1 MALRRTAE
9 VTVKLPRTARIG
21 VIVGL
26 LAALGSGGSG
36 IGAQDLDAREI
47 VRRANELARG
57 LNSYS
62 TASMQI
68 VRPDWTREMAMKSW
82 SLGTDYYLI
91 LITAPARDKGQV
103 FLKRENDMWNWV
115 PRIQRSVKIPPSMMN
130 QSWMGSDF
138 TNNDLV
144 RVDSLVIDYTQEI
157 VGEETLEGY
166 DTYEVELTPL
176 PEAPVVW
183 GKVVLWIAQAEYF
196 MLRAEYYDEDGELIN
211 RLTASEVKLMDDR
224 EIPTRLVMEDA
235 KKPGHQ
241 TIMITETADF
251 HLDVSESFFSQQ
263 QMRTV
268 R

>member
-1 MALRRTAE
+1 MSRARTTRNGLSALLLVALATAS
-9 VTVKLPRTARIG
+9 A
-21 VIVGL
+21 GL
-26 LAALGSGGSG
+26 AG
-36 IGAQDLDAREI
+36 QDIDAREI
-47 VRRANELARG
+47 VRRANDLARG

-68 VRPDWTREMAMKSW
+68 VRPGWTREMAMESW
-82 SLGTDYYLI
+82 SLGTDYYMI

-144 RVDSLVIDYTQEI
+144 RVDSLVIDYTQTI
-157 VGEETLEGY
+157 IGEETIEGY
-166 DTYEVELTPL
+166 ATYQIELMPL

-183 GKVVLWIAQAEYF
+183 GRVLLWIAQDEYF

-211 RLTASEVKLMDDR
+211 RQTASDVKLMDDR
-224 EIPTRLVMEDA
+224 EIPTRMVMEDA
-235 KKPGHQ
+235 KKPGHR
-241 TIMITETADF
+241 TIMITETVDF
-251 HLDVSESFFSQQ
+251 HIDVDEAFFSQQ
-263 QMRTV
+263 QMRRV

>member
-1 MALRRTAE
+1 MTRMT
-9 VTVKLPRTARIG
+9 RIG
-21 VIVGL
+21 AITLLMAGL
-26 LAALGSGGSG
+26 ATSGAHA
-36 IGAQDLDAREI
+36 GAQDLDAREI

-62 TASMQI
+62 TTSMQI
-68 VRPDWTREMAMKSW
+68 ERPDWTREMAMKAW

-91 LITAPARDKGQV
+91 LITEPARDKGQV

-115 PRIQRSVKIPPSMMN
+115 PRVQRSVKIPPSMMN

-144 RVDSLVIDYTQEI
+144 RIDSLVIDYTQTI
-157 VGEETLEGY
+157 LGEETIEGY
-166 DTYEVELTPL
+166 ETYQVELLPL

-183 GKVVLWIAQAEYF
+183 GRVVLWIAKSEYF

-211 RLTASEVKLMDDR
+211 RQTASDVKMMDDR
-224 EIPTRLVMEDA
+224 RIPTRMVMEDA
-235 KKPGHQ
+235 KKPGHR
-241 TIMITETADF
+241 TIMITESADF
-251 HLDVSESFFSQQ
+251 HFDVDESFFSQQ

>member
-1 MALRRTAE
+1 MHLAR
-9 VTVKLPRTARIG
+9 VTRIG
-21 VIVGL
+21 AVVL
-26 LAALGSGGSG
+26 LLGAFVAGSPVADG
-36 IGAQDLDAREI
+36 QDIDAREI
-47 VRRANELARG
+47 VRRANDLARG

-68 VRPDWTREMAMKSW
+68 VRPTWTREMAMKSW
-82 SLGTDYYLI
+82 SLGTDYYMI

-144 RVDSLVIDYTQEI
+144 RVDSLVIDYTQTI
-157 VGEETLEGY
+157 LGEETVEGY
-166 DTYEVELTPL
+166 ETYQIELMPL

-183 GKVVLWIAQAEYF
+183 GRVLLWIAKEEYF

-211 RLTASEVKLMDDR
+211 RQTASDVKLMDDR
-224 EIPTRLVMEDA
+224 EIPTRMVMEDA
-235 KKPGHQ
+235 KKPGHR
-241 TIMITETADF
+241 TIMITETVDF
-251 HLDVSESFFSQQ
+251 HIDVDEAFFSQQ
-263 QMRTV
+263 QMRRV

>member
-1 MALRRTAE
+1 VILSGFLAIAL
-9 VTVKLPRTARIG
+9 
-21 VIVGL
+21 VGAGPSL
-26 LAALGSGGSG
+26 R
-36 IGAQDLDAREI
+36 AQEPDAREI
-47 VRRANELARG
+47 VRRANDLARG
-57 LNSYS
+57 LNSYT

-82 SLGTDYYLI
+82 SLGTDYYMI

-115 PRIQRSVKIPPSMMN
+115 PRVQRAVKIPPSMMN

-144 RVDSLVIDYTQEI
+144 RIDSLVIDYAQTI

-166 DTYEVELTPL
+166 ETYEIELTPL

-183 GKVVLWIAQAEYF
+183 GRVVLWIAKDEYF

-211 RLTASEVKLMDDR
+211 RQTASDVKMMDDR
-224 EIPTRLVMEDA
+224 WIPTRMVMEDA

-241 TIMITETADF
+241 TIMVTETADF
-251 HLDVSESFFSQQ
+251 SSDVDAAFFSQQ
-263 QMRTV
+263 QMRSV

>member
-1 MALRRTAE
+1 MRQRTRRDTALGAAAC
-9 VTVKLPRTARIG
+9 LAAIA
-21 VIVGL
+21 L
-26 LAALGSGGSG
+26 LAPSAAG
-36 IGAQDLDAREI
+36 QDPDAREI

-82 SLGTDYYLI
+82 SLGTDYYMI
-91 LITAPARDKGQV
+91 LITAPAREKGQV

-115 PRIQRSVKIPPSMMN
+115 PRVQRSVKIPPSMMN

-144 RVDSLVIDYTQEI
+144 RVDSLVIDYEQTI
-157 VGEETLEGY
+157 LAEETIEGY
-166 DTYEVELTPL
+166 ETWEIELLPL

-183 GKVVLWIAQAEYF
+183 GRVVLWIAKNEYF
-196 MLRAEYYDEDGELIN
+196 MLRAEYFDEDGELIN
-211 RLTASEVKLMDDR
+211 RLVASDVKLMDDR
-224 EIPTRLVMEDA
+224 EIPTRLEMHDA
-235 KKPGHQ
+235 KKPGHV
-241 TIMITETADF
+241 TVMVTETADF
-251 HLDVSESFFSQQ
+251 HFEVDQSFFSQQ

>member
-1 MALRRTAE
+1 MRCGTRRILFLSTVLALL
-9 VTVKLPRTARIG
+9 VTVSAGRP
-21 VIVGL
+21 
-26 LAALGSGGSG
+26 AA
-36 IGAQDLDAREI
+36 QELDAREI
-47 VRRANELARG
+47 VRRANDLARG
-57 LNSYS
+57 LNSYT

-91 LITAPARDKGQV
+91 LITAPARDQGQA

-115 PRIQRSVKIPPSMMN
+115 PRVQRAVKIPPSMMN

-144 RVDSLVIDYTQEI
+144 RVDSLVIDYTQTI
-157 VGEETLEGY
+157 VGTEEIEGY
-166 DTYEVELTPL
+166 TTWQIELLPL

-183 GKVVLWIAQAEYF
+183 GRVVLWIAQEEYF
-196 MLRAEYYDEDGELIN
+196 MLRAEYYDEDGDLIN
-211 RLTASEVKLMDDR
+211 RQLGSDIKLMDDR
-224 EIPTRLVMEDA
+224 EIPTRLVMEDV

-251 HLDVSESFFSQQ
+251 HVEIDATFFSQQ
-263 QMRTV
+263 QMRNV

>member
-1 MALRRTAE
+1 MSLARSARKGLIAL
-9 VTVKLPRTARIG
+9 I
-21 VIVGL
+21 
-26 LAALGSGGSG
+26 LAAFATASSG
-36 IGAQDLDAREI
+36 IAGQDLDAREL
-47 VRRANELARG
+47 VRRANDLARG

-115 PRIQRSVKIPPSMMN
+115 PRVQRSVKIPPSMMN

-157 VGEETLEGY
+157 VGQETVEGH
-166 DTYEVELTPL
+166 DTYQIELMPL

-183 GKVVLWIAQAEYF
+183 GRVVLWIAKTEYF

-211 RLTASEVKLMDDR
+211 RLTASDVKLMDDR
-224 EIPTRLVMEDA
+224 EIPTRMVMEDA

-241 TIMITETADF
+241 TIMVTETADF
-251 HLDVSESFFSQQ
+251 HIDVDEAFFSQQ
-263 QMRTV
+263 RMRTV

>member
-1 MALRRTAE
+1 MLLSRTS
-9 VTVKLPRTARIG
+9 RIG
-21 VIVGL
+21 VIALAL
-26 LAALGSGGSG
+26 LAIAAGGSNLAG
-36 IGAQDLDAREI
+36 QDIDAREI
-47 VRRANELARG
+47 VRRANDLARG

-68 VRPDWTREMAMKSW
+68 VRPTWTREMAMTSW
-82 SLGTDYYLI
+82 SLGTDYYMI

-144 RVDSLVIDYTQEI
+144 RIDSLVIDYTQEI
-157 VGEETLEGY
+157 IGEETMEGY
-166 DTYEVELTPL
+166 ETYEVELMPL

-183 GKVVLWIAQAEYF
+183 GRVALWIAKVEYF

-211 RLTASEVKLMDDR
+211 RLTAGEVKLLDDR
-224 EIPTRLVMEDA
+224 EIPTRMVMEDA

-251 HLDVSESFFSQQ
+251 HIDVDESFFSQQ

>member
-1 MALRRTAE
+1 ML
-9 VTVKLPRTARIG
+9 LPRTARIR
-21 VIVGL
+21 VIALL
-26 LAALGSGGSG
+26 LAALGSGGTG
-36 IGAQDLDAREI
+36 AGAQDIDAREI
-47 VRRANELARG
+47 VRRANDLARG

-68 VRPDWTREMAMKSW
+68 VRPTWTREMAMKSW

-115 PRIQRSVKIPPSMMN
+115 PRVQRSVKIPPSMMN

-144 RVDSLVIDYTQEI
+144 RVDSLVIDYTQRI
-157 VGEETLEGY
+157 LGEETIEGY
-166 DTYEVELTPL
+166 ETYQVELLPL
-176 PEAPVVW
+176 AEAPVVW
-183 GKVVLWIAQAEYF
+183 GRVLLWIAKTEYF

-211 RLTASEVKLMDDR
+211 RLTASDVKMMDDR
-224 EIPTRLVMEDA
+224 EIPTRTVMEDA
-235 KKPGHQ
+235 KKPGHR
-241 TIMITETADF
+241 TIMVTETADF
-251 HLDVSESFFSQQ
+251 HLDVDEGFFSQQ

>member
-1 MALRRTAE
+1 MSLSTAM
-9 VTVKLPRTARIG
+9 RIG
-21 VIVGL
+21 LTAL
-26 LAALGSGGSG
+26 LLVALDAG
-36 IGAQDLDAREI
+36 IASAGAQEVEAREI
-47 VRRANELARG
+47 VRRANDLARG

-68 VRPDWTREMAMKSW
+68 ERPDWSREMSMKSW
-82 SLGTDYYLI
+82 SLGTEYYLI

-115 PRIQRSVKIPPSMMN
+115 PRVQRAIKIPPSMMN

-144 RVDSLVIDYTQEI
+144 RVDSLVIDYIQT
-157 VGEETLEGY
+157 VTGEETIHGY
-166 DTYEVELTPL
+166 ETYRIELMPL

-183 GKVVLWIAQAEYF
+183 GRVVLWIAKTEYF

-224 EIPTRLVMEDA
+224 EIPTRMVMEDV
-235 KKPGHQ
+235 KKPGHR
-241 TIMITETADF
+241 TIMVTESVDF
-251 HLDVSESFFSQQ
+251 HIDVDDAFFSQQ